1 MLQDVDTSLSFW
13 ECTISAMDVPV
24 YDIIIYFSLNAK
36 VYKNKIMKINS
47 EIHAKYIFFCCFLF
61 NTGFNNNIKRDEFN

>member
-1 MLQDVDTSLSFW
+1 MAVS
-13 ECTISAMDVPV
+13 P

-47 EIHAKYIFFCCFLF
+47 ELHATSKYILLRCFQF
-61 NTGFNNNIKRDEFN
+61 NNGFNNIIKRDELNKLCMSDIDMI